1 MHIDPRQKIEILITL
16 LGRRYD
22 AIDGIREGV
31 YAISIWT
38 VGIFVA
44 AASLIIQG
52 DLAVSWP
59 QRVFLA
65 LAVVVALGVILFY
78 VRDLERGFRT
88 QFRAAVRIER
98 LLGLY
103 EPGAFDPDA
112 PLYPSEWAR
121 AGTEF
126 AGGRFFRNTYLLL
139 GLGAGLLIAA
149 IGASGVI

>member
-1 MHIDPRQKIEILITL
+1 MHIDPRQKVEILIAL
-16 LGRRYD
+16 LERRYT
-22 AIDGIREGV
+22 AIDGIRERV
-31 YAISIWT
+31 YALSIWT
-38 VGIFVA
+38 MGVFLG
-44 AASLIIQG
+44 AASLVVQG
-52 DLAVSWP
+52 DLALSWP
-59 QRVFLA
+59 RRAFLA
-65 LAVVVALGVILFY
+65 MAVIVALGVILYY

-139 GLGAGLLIAA
+139 GLGAALLIAA
-149 IGASGVI
+149 IGTSGVI